1 MMARLLIMVPTAIL
15 TMRGAFA
22 VDETLKTWS
31 ANDWSAH
38 LIDIR
43 RKRST
48 GPDTPRELPEA
59 PLSTTTAALLLFLP
73 LIIHWTL
80 LILLYARLNIVTFW
94 RLSVKDK
101 VLHLMSNTLLTL
113 PVRKSKKEEQVHKAR
128 EIFWSL
134 VLVELNLIGTAL
146 VTTAL
151 VNFDVQQNQDS
162 VNESRV
168 TQTRFL
174 FHFENIVPFVNSDG
188 YIVNYKRA
196 VYTIPNFFLCFG
208 LPSLFCHLA
217 GSLLLLLQYK
227 LVHPWRHLGKKRE
240 ANFWGK
246 LGGSKR
252 GLDVEMS
259 PWKSGGA
266 VSYDER
272 FCLIAIFVRILKER
286 IQRLLLNMRSL
297 VPKRGKC
304 NKKTASKMPWR

>member
-15 TMRGAFA
+15 TMRGTFA
-22 VDETLKTWS
+22 VDKTLKTWN
-31 ANDWSAH
+31 ADDWSAT
-38 LIDIR
+38 LVDIR

-48 GPDTPRELPEA
+48 GPDASREVPEA

-94 RLSVKDK
+94 RLSLKDK
-101 VLHLMSNTLLTL
+101 VLHLLSNTLVTL
-113 PVRKSKKEEQVHKAR
+113 PVRKTGKEDQVHKAR
-128 EIFWSL
+128 EILWSL
-134 VLVELNLIGTAL
+134 VLVGINLL
-146 VTTAL
+146 VTSLITSAL
-151 VNFDVQQNQDS
+151 ISRDLKRENQVSGGEIMDIL
-162 VNESRV
+162 
-168 TQTRFL
+168 TRFF
-174 FHFENIVPFVNSDG
+174 FHTKRIGRSFASIDGSFIKYKVTWYIIPKFV
-188 YIVNYKRA
+188 
-196 VYTIPNFFLCFG
+196 LCFG
-208 LPSLFCHLA
+208 LPSLLCHLT

-227 LVHPWRHLGKKRE
+227 LVHPWRQLGKKRE

-272 FCLIAIFVRILKER
+272 FRLREATKNNWYFLGIF
-286 IQRLLLNMRSL
+286 
-297 VPKRGKC
+297 PK
-304 NKKTASKMPWR
+304 